1 MTLPVWLYGAL
12 GVHCVSPQPSRD
24 VRVWGRC
31 LPAAPYVGA
40 SQQVRFCLKS
50 LRVVRRFHQ
59 GDLENPADQVISDP
73 CGPGAA
79 EGMLLNAVGSL
90 PEETKVILHFLC
102 L

>member
-40 SQQVRFCLKS
+40 MRKGTPLALS
-50 LRVVRRFHQ
+50 LFK
-59 GDLENPADQVISDP
+59 G
-73 CGPGAA
+73 
-79 EGMLLNAVGSL
+79 
-90 PEETKVILHFLC
+90 
-102 L
+102 